1 MAPDA
6 GVEECLRLARAMTL
20 KNAAAGL
27 PHGGGKSVIVADPHA
42 PEPER
47 ERLVRA
53 FAAAIRTLVDY
64 VPGPDMGTS
73 ERSMAWIHD
82 EIGRA
87 VGLPAGLGGVAL
99 DEIGAT
105 GLGVA
110 VACEVAAGSVGLD
123 LEGARVAVQGF
134 GAVGRHAA
142 GFLAARGCR
151 LVAAADL
158 GGTVHDPAGLD
169 VAALAARKGAGHSV
183 ATLPGA
189 ETLERDAIVE
199 VDCDIL
205 VPAARPDVIH
215 AGNAGDVRARLI
227 VPGANLP
234 ATAEAEAALHARGI
248 LLVPDLIANAGG
260 VIAAAV
266 EWRGGTDGVAMR
278 TIEERIRSNTGRVL
292 EEARRR
298 GSAPRDAALRL
309 AEDRV
314 RRAMEDR
321 RFT

>member
-134 GAVGRHAA
+134 GAVGRHVA

-215 AGNAGDVRARLI
+215 AGNAGGVRARLI

-266 EWRGGTDGVAMR
+266 EWRGGTEGVAMR
-278 TIEERIRSNTGRVL
+278 TVEERIRSNTGRVL